1 MAGEERPVFG
11 YIQQEKD
18 AKLEIGAEKM
28 FAPISV
34 AFKAAEDL
42 IKEEAAAAEQKK
54 IDDEAAANAV
64 GENTDGNTTDDGAT
78 QFTAHATAVLA
89 AVYALAF

>member
-42 IKEEAAAAEQKK
+42 IKEEAAAAE
-54 IDDEAAANAV
+54 
-64 GENTDGNTTDDGAT
+64 
-78 QFTAHATAVLA
+78 
-89 AVYALAF
+89 